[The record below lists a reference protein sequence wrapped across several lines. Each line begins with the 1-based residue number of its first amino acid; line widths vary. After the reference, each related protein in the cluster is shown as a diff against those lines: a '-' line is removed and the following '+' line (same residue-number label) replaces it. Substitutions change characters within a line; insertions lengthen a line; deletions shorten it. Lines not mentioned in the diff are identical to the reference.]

1 MLRFRLCHNGIWINW
16 WHSNLNNGNGSAQKR
31 LRQTLTFFDQ
41 MSRELALSLLR
52 QGNNGSDILQILE
65 TITSDIEQENIND
78 CAAHY
83 ASISAPTLTAIQF

>member
-1 MLRFRLCHNGIWINW
+1 
-16 WHSNLNNGNGSAQKR
+16 
-31 LRQTLTFFDQ
+31 

-78 CAAHY
+78 V
-83 ASISAPTLTAIQF
+83 ASYFGTLQEIQF